1 MSRSIIETFS
11 RVMLS
16 QEQQPGTA
24 WAILEAVAKDASPVK
39 KDESNAV
46 RLI

>member
-1 MSRSIIETFS
+1 MFF
-11 RVMLS
+11 
-16 QEQQPGTA
+16 QEHQPSTA

-39 KDESNAV
+39 EDESNAV